1 MLDIKDLEIRHKR
14 YKLKKNIPYL
24 IIFIILVFIFYAVFF
39 IIDDY
44 NYNEEQILQKSE
56 ITTPAISKNEVLP
69 EPLPSVEPIMP
80 IEIIQHVEANNTI
93 IIEEEKEEKKVVL
106 TPSLSFM
113 QKIEPDMSL
122 KDKNI
127 NDNKNRALIQNNI
140 EEEIIVKDIQEIKE
154 PLLEDD
160 KKVFVNIERNKDVN
174 DIEHVIKRFKVN
186 NNPALSLFIAKKYY
200 QLGEY
205 EKAYDYALITNKIN
219 NNIDASWIIFTK
231 SLVKM
236 NKKEMAVQTLKKYI
250 EYSNSPQGKQL
261 LDEIVSGKFR

>member
-14 YKLKKNIPYL
+14 YRLKKNIPYF

-39 IIDDY
+39 IID
-44 NYNEEQILQKSE
+44 NSNHSEEQILEKSE
-56 ITTPAISKNEVLP
+56 ITTPAINKNEVLP
-69 EPLPSVEPIMP
+69 ETLPSVEPIKP
-80 IEIIQHVEANNTI
+80 IDIIQQVEINNTI
-93 IIEEEKEEKKVVL
+93 IEEEKVVL
-106 TPSLSFM
+106 TPSLSFI
-113 QKIEPDMSL
+113 QKIKPDTFSQ
-122 KDKNI
+122 DKNI
-127 NDNKNRALIQNNI
+127 NENKNRAPIQNNI
-140 EEEIIVKDIQEIKE
+140 EEIIVKDVQEIKE

-174 DIEHVIKRFKVN
+174 DVEHVIKRFKVN

-236 NKKEMAVQTLKKYI
+236 DKKEMAIQTLKKYI

-261 LDEIVSGKFR
+261 LDEIVSGKFK